1 MEIFIPYSIN
11 DEVILGT
18 YSSKYKSFKRL
29 FESWLDNNGIDES
42 TLKDYDDL
50 YVGDENILYE
60 YGVYRTVLDT
70 LDDIEL
76 DMDSTETK
84 FSVILP
90 KTFEDLK
97 SYLKKEER
105 EEKIKTIIT

>member
-1 MEIFIPYSIN
+1 MKIFIPYSIN
-11 DEVILGT
+11 DEVILGI
-18 YSSKYKSFKRL
+18 YSSKYKSFKRV

-50 YVGDENILYE
+50 YVGDENIGDSSDA
-60 YGVYRTVLDT
+60 YGVYRTVLDP

-84 FSVILP
+84 LSVILP

-97 SYLKKEER
+97 SYLKKEES
-105 EEKIKTIIT
+105 